1 MNIGPKKSQSMLAP
15 NPAIAMKNIA
25 KKINE
30 IRLSVLFMV
39 SRFWNLNGTQY
50 KWLHFILKSV
60 KSPIF
65 MMLGLVRPGRSL
77 VIALAGIF
85 FLYCNGFTFSSGHR
99 PVHAVAAYFI
109 PMADFKLSQGFVHK
123 AEGGF
128 QIDPRDRGNWTGG
141 KIDTGILA
149 GTNFGIS
156 AAFLSGYRNRPV
168 TRKEMEKLTYE
179 EAIEIYKTKFWD
191 SLRLGDML
199 DQELATLIYDCAVNQ
214 GVGTAREAMKY
225 GIKHGGGPLLNK
237 VMTAKDLVDAINKL
251 NPIVIHGLIWN
262 YRKDKYP
269 ENSVFYK
276 GWMKRLDKL
285 KRLG

>member
-1 MNIGPKKSQSMLAP
+1 MSAP
-15 NPAIAMKNIA
+15 NPAIEMKNMIKKMIA
-25 KKINE
+25 MV
-30 IRLSVLFMV
+30 LSVLFMV
-39 SRFWNLNGTQY
+39 SRFGKFNGTQY

-60 KSPIF
+60 WTPIF
-65 MMLGLVRPGRSL
+65 IRLGLVRLGRCL
-77 VIALAGIF
+77 VIALAGLF
-85 FLYCNGFTFSSGHR
+85 FLYCIGFTFSRGHR
-99 PVHAVAAYFI
+99 SVHAVASYFL
-109 PMADFKLSQGFVHK
+109 PMADFNISQGFVHK

-141 KIDTGILA
+141 KIGEGVLA

-156 AAFLSGYRNRPV
+156 AAFLSGYWDKPV
-168 TRKEMEKLTYE
+168 TQKDMEKLTYE
-179 EAIEIYKTKFWD
+179 QALEIYRTKFWD
-191 SLRLGDML
+191 SLRLDNII

-225 GIKHGGGPLLNK
+225 SIRHGGGAILHK
-237 VMTAKDLVDAINKL
+237 VITSKELVDKINKL

-285 KRLG
+285 RRSG